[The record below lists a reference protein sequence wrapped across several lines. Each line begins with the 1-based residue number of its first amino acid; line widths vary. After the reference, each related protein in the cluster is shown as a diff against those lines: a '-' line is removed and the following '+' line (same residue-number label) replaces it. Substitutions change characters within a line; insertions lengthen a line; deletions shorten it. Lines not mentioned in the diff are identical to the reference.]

1 MGPSGRDDHTQLH
14 EAAKADNVEGVQRA
28 LATTDVNTRGF
39 ARNTALHEAVFRNAI
54 DATEALLRAKINVNA
69 KQREGITALM
79 FAAEKGNADIV
90 DMLIAADADLSIVAN
105 NGKCAVDFAREHGA
119 QHLIGCLSQRQVQDV
134 WVTHQ
139 GTPTQP
145 YQPEDVIKF
154 GQATETVASIS
165 GGHDFFFVLASK
177 LKSSSGPLPRFQDL
191 QGTGWLVTSRV
202 SIHNVVDGSMRS
214 AAAVSHVWLT
224 TEHPDPEGEQADV
237 IREFL
242 HKRPEIEVIWVDWCC
257 LPQGKEKT
265 VVEQDFFSQSL
276 KAVNLVYLALNVII
290 VLDSTYLARFWPQFE
305 AFLSFQ
311 QVDSSGLKPLPA
323 NLSRNAIL
331 CTGLAAQ
338 STESVKRLSEE
349 LESRWRQVSVTRA
362 IDNLS
367 KGDVLVTNRRDKDI
381 QLQKLK
387 ELQDHLVQSVKQL

>member
-1 MGPSGRDDHTQLH
+1 
-14 EAAKADNVEGVQRA
+14 
-28 LATTDVNTRGF
+28 
-39 ARNTALHEAVFRNAI
+39 
-54 DATEALLRAKINVNA
+54 
-69 KQREGITALM
+69 
-79 FAAEKGNADIV
+79 
-90 DMLIAADADLSIVAN
+90 
-105 NGKCAVDFAREHGA
+105 
-119 QHLIGCLSQRQVQDV
+119 
-134 WVTHQ
+134 
-139 GTPTQP
+139 
-145 YQPEDVIKF
+145 
-154 GQATETVASIS
+154 
-165 GGHDFFFVLASK
+165 
-177 LKSSSGPLPRFQDL
+177 
-191 QGTGWLVTSRV
+191 VTSRV
-202 SIHNVVDGSMRS
+202 SIRNVVDGSMRS